1 MTYEDIKR
9 GQIFSLRLK
18 AKTKKNGIVILD
30 MILPGIK
37 TETLRWP
44 EALCKFLKL
53 EKDVNHTDDDE
64 QTYYK
69 VTGKSPEDLD

>member
-1 MTYEDIKR
+1 MRYEDLKR
-9 GQIFSLRLK
+9 RQIVSLSFK
-18 AKTKKNGIVILD
+18 VKTKKNGIVILD

-44 EALCKFLKL
+44 EELCKFLKL
-53 EKDVNHTDDDE
+53 EKDVNHTYDDE